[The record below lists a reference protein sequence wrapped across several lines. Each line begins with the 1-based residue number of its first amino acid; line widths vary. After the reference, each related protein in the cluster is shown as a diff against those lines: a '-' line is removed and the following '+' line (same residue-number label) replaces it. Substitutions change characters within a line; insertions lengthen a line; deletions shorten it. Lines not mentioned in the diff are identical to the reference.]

1 VVKDVLV
8 LIDREQ
14 GGATELAGFGVKLH
28 AVYTLSEILNDL
40 VASGRL
46 TLAQQDEVLAWIKA
60 N

>member
-1 VVKDVLV
+1 VKDVLV

-14 GGATELAGFGVKLH
+14 GGSAELAGYGVKLH

-40 VASGRL
+40 VAGGRL